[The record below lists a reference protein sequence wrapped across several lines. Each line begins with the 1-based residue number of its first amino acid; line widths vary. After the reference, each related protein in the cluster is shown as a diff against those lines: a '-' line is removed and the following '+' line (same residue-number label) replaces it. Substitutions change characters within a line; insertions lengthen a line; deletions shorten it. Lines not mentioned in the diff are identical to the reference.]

1 MNDNIKTIQEALMNE
16 ISRLA
21 DDKIMLQDN
30 SKLEVARANAIAG
43 TASVY
48 LKTINLKL
56 SAMNASSKLDV
67 GIEKVF
73 ETVGIEYEEK

>member
-1 MNDNIKTIQEALMNE
+1 MNDNIKKIQDALMNE

-21 DDKIMLQDN
+21 DDNIMSADN

-43 TASVY
+43 TSSVY

-67 GIEKVF
+67 GIEQVF
-73 ETVGIEYEEK
+73 ETVGINYEK